1 MGAPN
6 IQQQLYLKTALNE
19 NKDGMFDHPADLD
32 EGYHKKS
39 IRLARARRYDD
50 SNLASDKAEAS
61 EMRRGGASKR
71 TMKAHFNKKDY
82 AAGTRAQERFDKA
95 ATNKRRAALKAKGIT
110 EEYESITE
118 GLKMKYKK
126 MKKKLKRVAKKAVR
140 TLGARQSAEDVM
152 ATGRTF

>member
-19 NKDGMFDHPADLD
+19 SKDGMFDHPAD
-32 EGYHKKS
+32 
-39 IRLARARRYDD
+39 
-50 SNLASDKAEAS
+50 
-61 EMRRGGASKR
+61 
-71 TMKAHFNKKDY
+71 
-82 AAGTRAQERFDKA
+82 
-95 ATNKRRAALKAKGIT
+95 AKGIT

-118 GLKMKYKK
+118 GLTMKYKK

>member
-19 NKDGMFDHPADLD
+19 SKDGMFDHT
-32 EGYHKKS
+32 EG
-39 IRLARARRYDD
+39 
-50 SNLASDKAEAS
+50 
-61 EMRRGGASKR
+61 
-71 TMKAHFNKKDY
+71 
-82 AAGTRAQERFDKA
+82 
-95 ATNKRRAALKAKGIT
+95 
-110 EEYESITE
+110 YESITE
-118 GLKMKYKK
+118 GLKTKYKK